1 MGSSALISLGR
12 AHLRTPRYCINHQWF
27 AHLYTGALAINWQW
41 IMASVQKVG
50 DKWLARVRRRGFPE
64 QSRVFGTKIL
74 AEKWSRQVE
83 QEIDH
88 GRAGQL
94 APGHVTVGKLIE
106 RYTEEIG
113 KVKPFGRN
121 KENTLKLIKAELNN
135 VPVNQ
140 LTAERIVRYVTEE
153 RGVKGVT
160 AAIDLT
166 YLKGVLKVARA
177 LWKVG
182 VVPGVVEDAREILK
196 YMGLAERSNERDR
209 RPTAEELIALRDWFT
224 VRSETLTV
232 DHIDFILA
240 SCFRPPSEVVR
251 LKWEHLHR
259 VDRTIII
266 EDRKDPRRK
275 LGNNQVVPLLGDS
288 FAIIERQPKV
298 SEYIFPVNGKSWSSL
313 FPRAC
318 DDLGITNLMLYD
330 LRHEAISRLVESS
343 KYSIPEMML
352 VTGHKDPKQLMRYTQ
367 LRARDL
373 HDR

>member
-1 MGSSALISLGR
+1 VASIIQVGGKWR
-12 AHLRTPRYCINHQWF
+12 AQ
-27 AHLYTGALAINWQW
+27 
-41 IMASVQKVG
+41 
-50 DKWLARVRRRGFPE
+50 VRRKGYPPKTRT
-64 QSRVFGTKIL
+64 FGTKIL
-74 AEKWSRQVE
+74 AEKWARQVE
-83 QEIDH
+83 QEVDA

-94 APGHVTVGKLIE
+94 APGHVTVGDLID
-106 RYTEEIG
+106 RYTLEIG
-113 KVKPFGRN
+113 RIKPFGRN
-121 KENTLKLIKAELNN
+121 KENTLKLIKAELGA
-135 VPVNQ
+135 VSVNA
-140 LTAERIVRYVTEE
+140 LTAERIVEYVTED
-153 RGVKGVT
+153 RQIKGVT

-209 RPTAEELIALRDWFT
+209 RPTAEELVALRDWFT

-232 DHIDFILA
+232 DHIDFILE
-240 SCFRPPSEVVR
+240 SCFRPPSEVTR
-251 LKWEHLHR
+251 LRWDDLNEA
-259 VDRTIII
+259 DRTILIR
-266 EDRKDPRRK
+266 DRKDPRRK

-288 FAIIERQPKV
+288 FEIVKRQPRTG
-298 SEYIFPVNGKSWSSL
+298 EFIFPVNGKSWSSL

-318 DDLGITNLMLYD
+318 DDLGIVDLVLYD
-330 LRHEAISRLVESS
+330 LRHEAISRLVESG

-373 HDR
+373 HR